1 LRQVLRS
8 PELMT
13 GLSDREWGLL
23 VGQAR
28 SSSLVARLAYILERH
43 PLIESPAGARRHFE
57 GERAV
62 TEALAR
68 EVLRDIR
75 QIADPLAEIGARII
89 LLKGAAYVIGDLPP
103 SRGRVFGDIDIL
115 VPRHLIPV
123 VEQRLKAVGWES
135 SELDAWDQRFYRE
148 WMHEIPPLAHSKTG
162 TVVDVHH
169 TIVPLTARNKLAA
182 NLLFDAAIPAAL
194 DRTLSILSPAD
205 MVLHSAVHLFNEG
218 EFDRALRDLVDLDL
232 LLRHFGQRT
241 EFWDGL
247 VDRSQALDLG
257 RPLYYCL
264 RYAHR
269 FLGTPVPAAILARSA
284 RAAPAVPWLMDVLF
298 ERGLR
303 PAHRSCR
310 NAGTRLAVRL
320 LYLRGHLLRLP
331 LTLLIPHLL
340 RKSFKRN
347 VEVLQPLGRN
357 G

>member
-1 LRQVLRS
+1 
-8 PELMT
+8 M
-13 GLSDREWGLL
+13 
-23 VGQAR
+23 
-28 SSSLVARLAYILERH
+28 
-43 PLIESPAGARRHFE
+43 
-57 GERAV
+57 